1 MEETTHKLFDNKWDL
16 NEHEHRLLVVGEVRA
31 GKGGERGG
39 GWPGQEVLTL
49 PGCLETGLGQDRDHS
64 TTGLST
70 KSQLGR
76 VGEGELVDA
85 ADCGDEDEEVTQALV
100 HRDPGQ

>member
-1 MEETTHKLFDNKWDL
+1 M
-16 NEHEHRLLVVGEVRA
+16 GEVRA

-49 PGCLETGLGQDRDHS
+49 PGCLETGLGQDGDHS

-85 ADCGDEDEEVTQALV
+85 ADGGDEDDEVAPALV
-100 HRDPGQ
+100 LRDPGQ